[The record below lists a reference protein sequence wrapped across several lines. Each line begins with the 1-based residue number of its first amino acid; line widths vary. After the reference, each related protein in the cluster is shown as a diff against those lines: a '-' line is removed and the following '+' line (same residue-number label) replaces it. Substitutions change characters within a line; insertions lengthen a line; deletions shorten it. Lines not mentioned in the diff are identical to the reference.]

1 MHSPL
6 AKLDKT
12 EKKTN
17 VIHVLV
23 IELCNHDTLMR
34 EGCCLNLENYRM
46 DGRVDNYKDHKKYL
60 SYKETNKIIFF
71 TSN

>member
-1 MHSPL
+1 
-6 AKLDKT
+6 
-12 EKKTN
+12 
-17 VIHVLV
+17 
-23 IELCNHDTLMR
+23 MR

-71 TSN
+71 YFQLMFIFQMRKVLLSEFDIKEDF